1 MWTIGAGNLSTAFSS
16 NHHLQAMR
24 NQLIEK
30 QFKRNLPV
38 FLLQDQ
44 VVQSPSRLLYNY
56 SPTTAV
62 LKVRNNQK
70 AKHEAL
76 AEILHLTAVF
86 ACHYNVATTSTT
98 AMLIADTLLED
109 SRLRKVAL
117 SLNIERG

>member
-1 MWTIGAGNLSTAFSS
+1 MFVIWIIDDNHCPLPFPVTISALG
-16 NHHLQAMR
+16 LQAMQ

-30 QFKRNLPV
+30 QFRRNLPV

-76 AEILHLTAVF
+76 AEILHLTFSFV
-86 ACHYNVATTSTT
+86 TT
-98 AMLIADTLLED
+98 M
-109 SRLRKVAL
+109 
-117 SLNIERG
+117 